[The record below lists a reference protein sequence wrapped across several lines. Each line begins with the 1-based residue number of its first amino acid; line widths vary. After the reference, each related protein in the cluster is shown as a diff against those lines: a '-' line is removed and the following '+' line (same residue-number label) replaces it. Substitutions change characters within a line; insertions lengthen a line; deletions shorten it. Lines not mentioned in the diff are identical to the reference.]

1 MRLQIFEYQC
11 EPSGHVFRAP
21 ELPADAYG
29 EFLLR
34 SETGAEMVCVNAI
47 ADPTY
52 KEVDM
57 LLQRYPSLTSVS
69 AIKRADILRRI
80 YGAVACDPDSE
91 GRPFHIGQH
100 PQCPVCSSPN
110 MKSWQEVQPVEFVD
124 LDIPAATHLLWA
136 ALTEDQ
142 KADRVNDALS

>member
-21 ELPADAYG
+21 ELPADSYG

-34 SETGAEMVCVNAI
+34 NETGTAMAYVNAI

-52 KEVDM
+52 KEVDL
-57 LLQRYPSLTSVS
+57 LLQRHPSLDG
-69 AIKRADILRRI
+69 APPNRRADILRRI
-80 YGAVACDPDSE
+80 YGTVACDPDAE
-91 GRPFHIGQH
+91 GRPFCIGQH
-100 PQCPVCSSPN
+100 PQCPVCSSPK

-124 LDIPAATHLLWA
+124 LDVPAATHLLWST
-136 ALTEDQ
+136 LTEDQ
-142 KADRVNDALS
+142 KAGRVNSALS

>member
-11 EPSGHVFRAP
+11 QPSGHVFRAP

-34 SETGAEMVCVNAI
+34 NETGTAMVYVNAI

-52 KEVDM
+52 KEVDV
-57 LLQRYPSLTSVS
+57 LLQRHSSLAGVPGNG
-69 AIKRADILRRI
+69 RADILRRI

-91 GRPFHIGQH
+91 GQPFLIGQH
-100 PQCPVCSSPN
+100 PQCPVCASTH
-110 MKSWQEVQPVEFVD
+110 MKAWQEVQPVEFVD
-124 LDIPAATHLLWA
+124 LDIPAATHSIWS

-142 KADRVNDALS
+142 KADRVSGALS

>member
-11 EPSGHVFRAP
+11 APSGHAFRAP

-34 SETGAEMVCVNAI
+34 SRTGAEIVYVNAI

-52 KEVDM
+52 KEVDV
-57 LLQRYPSLTSVS
+57 LLQRHPTLAGVP
-69 AIKRADILRRI
+69 AIGRADILRRI
-80 YGAVACDPDSE
+80 YGAVACDPDAE
-91 GRPFHIGQH
+91 GQPFRIGQH
-100 PQCPVCSSPN
+100 PQCPVCSSTD
-110 MKSWQEVQPVEFVD
+110 MKSWQEVHPVEFVD
-124 LDIPAATHLLWA
+124 LEIPAATHLLWA
-136 ALTEDQ
+136 TLTESK